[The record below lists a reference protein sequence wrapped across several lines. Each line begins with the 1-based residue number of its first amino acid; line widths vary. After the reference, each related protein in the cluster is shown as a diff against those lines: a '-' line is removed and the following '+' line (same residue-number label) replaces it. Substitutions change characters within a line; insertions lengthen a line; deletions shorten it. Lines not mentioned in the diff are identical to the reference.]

1 MCSRENWLDCLKGI
15 AIILVVLGHVLD
27 GSTGNNLF
35 PNDTWIKSLHTA
47 IYIFHMPLFFC
58 LSGMSLSIMKRKM
71 GGTGTTFTIYFICML
86 FGLGLDIAANIYLK
100 IM

>member
-1 MCSRENWLDCLKGI
+1 MCSREIWLDCLKGI
-15 AIILVVLGHVLD
+15 VIILVVLGHVLD
-27 GSTGNNLF
+27 GSSGNNLF

-71 GGTGTTFTIYFICML
+71 GGVQGQSLQYTL
-86 FGLGLDIAANIYLK
+86 FVCYLVLDWI
-100 IM
+100 